1 MTGTD
6 KTRFP
11 IVSRSFKPERLG
23 GSFLFRAPY
32 LESRWVRAVFKTL
45 VLCTAAMLILAAVTS
60 RFAGWQA
67 GYRAEVMA
75 EARADWSESLLA
87 EQSAEESGSLTGEAA
102 ALEAQLTALSRQLFF
117 LPEDSALRS
126 AQQRAEEELFALMV
140 QVSGRYEEAKA
151 QYRAGDPLGALESF
165 LTVQGYNDADGWISL
180 ANGRLRRESRRS
192 WAKGDTLTAWVR
204 NVRLLGLMAP
214 EKLPAF
220 QQTFAALRGVWIC
233 HEDFRTAALPADT
246 GDGRAGG
253 GAVRCL
259 KAEGTGLYGG
269 IGYGAPLDLEALPF
283 TALLASGG
291 VEGVS
296 GGENRSGPEGVILS
310 LPDEGVV
317 TEIRVVSENIIE
329 IPEGGWKG
337 RYYRVLGSP
346 QF

>member
-32 LESRWVRAVFKTL
+32 LESRWVRAAFKTL

-126 AQQRAEEELFALMV
+126 AQQRAEEELSALMV

-204 NVRLLGLMAP
+204 NVRLLGLTAP

-246 GDGRAGG
+246 GILSALVVLFGI
-253 GAVRCL
+253 
-259 KAEGTGLYGG
+259 LYGG

-310 LPDEGVV
+310 LPDESTV